1 VSAVVTA
8 FRPQGRV
15 RILDPVEAHERSIR
29 RRLGWAW
36 GLMVLDVLT
45 FFPGIAIIP
54 LPSKVA
60 QAITQGVL
68 PVAIV
73 IVLTVNRTIMVRPSI
88 FLCLVSL
95 LPLEAIL
102 TALQSPHLGQI
113 YRTGRLIEFVLAL
126 WLMTPWWG
134 RRDLLLVRCH
144 LTALSVVL
152 GSVVLGM
159 LIAPGRA
166 FINGRLSGIIWPIP
180 CTQVAHYAAVAT
192 GIVAVLWLS
201 GVLRGRVALP
211 GVVMGGGILLLT
223 HTRTALI
230 GMIAGILVAGL
241 SLFAGKARVRKFF
254 AFLGLLV
261 SLVITTAAGI
271 ITAWLE
277 RGETGNNLTDLTGRT
292 KVWSQVISFPRD
304 KFQEIFGFGLAN
316 TSYQGLPI
324 DSNWLASYMAQGLF
338 GVTVCGLMLLF
349 LVVSAYFRPRGAA
362 RALALFLV
370 TYCLVASFTEDGFT
384 DATSYLLDMALAAS
398 LLFVPYLSAKSAKP
412 ARPARP
418 GISA

>member
-1 VSAVVTA
+1 MSAAVA
-8 FRPQGRV
+8 ALRPQGKIRL
-15 RILDPVEAHERSIR
+15 LDPAEAHERR
-29 RRLGWAW
+29 VRHRVGWAW
-36 GLMVLDVLT
+36 GLMVFNVLT
-45 FFPGIAIIP
+45 FFPGITIYP

-60 QAITQGVL
+60 QALTQGAL
-68 PVAIV
+68 PVA
-73 IVLTVNRTIMVRPSI
+73 VLLAITANRTFVIRPSI

-102 TALQSPHLGQI
+102 TALQAPHVGQI
-113 YRTGRLIEFVLAL
+113 YRTTRLIEFVVAL
-126 WLMTPWWG
+126 WLLTPGWG

-144 LTALSVVL
+144 LVALSAVL
-152 GSVVLGM
+152 GSVLLGM
-159 LIAPGRA
+159 FIAPGHA
-166 FINGRLSGIIWPIP
+166 FINGRLSGVIWPIP
-180 CTQVAHYAAVAT
+180 CTQVAHYAAVVT
-192 GIVAVLWLS
+192 GLIAVLWLS
-201 GVLRGRVALP
+201 GTMRGRAALP
-211 GVVMGGGILLLT
+211 GVIVGGGILLLT

-254 AFLGLLV
+254 GILGATL
-261 SLVITTAAGI
+261 SIGITMAAGI

-277 RGETGNNLTDLTGRT
+277 RGETGSSLTDLTGRT
-292 KVWSQVISFPRD
+292 RVWGLVISFPRD

-338 GVTVCGLMLLF
+338 GVIVCGLMLLF
-349 LVVSAYFRPRGAA
+349 LVVNAYFRPRGAA

-398 LLFVPYLSAKSAKP
+398 LLFVPYVTRKQTA
-412 ARPARP
+412 
-418 GISA
+418 